1 MGLHRE
7 RLRRRRGSAA
17 PLTHN
22 GRSSA
27 PRPANQCERRR
38 REPRAESEAGEGVN
52 QETYGAS
59 SRKTT
64 AAARLGRAAHA
75 QRPKQRSQARQPMR
89 APKARAPSG
98 KRSGRGT
105 NSAALRGAGG
115 CAGRLVVDEL
125 EIDHVGC
132 VAVARAELHDARVAA
147 GAVDEARRDVG
158 EELVHDVLR
167 PKRRDRLA
175 PGGEV
180 TAATEGDH
188 LLGERLDGFGLRLG
202 RLDPAVLDQRT
213 GEVRVERLA
222 VGGVPPALLAGSL
235 MTTLSLFLAP
245 QVEAVR
251 LERLLHFLDR
261 LLAEGRDR
269 GELVLGLRDEVA
281 DRLDADAL
289 QAVV

>member
-98 KRSGRGT
+98 KRSGRGRKPGNLWGFIEKDYGGGAARPRRSRT
-105 NSAALRGAGG
+105 TAEAAL
-115 CAGRLVVDEL
+115 
-125 EIDHVGC
+125 
-132 VAVARAELHDARVAA
+132 
-147 GAVDEARRDVG
+147 
-158 EELVHDVLR
+158 
-167 PKRRDRLA
+167 
-175 PGGEV
+175 PG
-180 TAATEGDH
+180 
-188 LLGERLDGFGLRLG
+188 
-202 RLDPAVLDQRT
+202 
-213 GEVRVERLA
+213 
-222 VGGVPPALLAGSL
+222 PPTNAS
-235 MTTLSLFLAP
+235 
-245 QVEAVR
+245 
-251 LERLLHFLDR
+251 
-261 LLAEGRDR
+261 AEGASPERKAKRARD
-269 GELVLGLRDEVA
+269 
-281 DRLDADAL
+281 
-289 QAVV
+289 